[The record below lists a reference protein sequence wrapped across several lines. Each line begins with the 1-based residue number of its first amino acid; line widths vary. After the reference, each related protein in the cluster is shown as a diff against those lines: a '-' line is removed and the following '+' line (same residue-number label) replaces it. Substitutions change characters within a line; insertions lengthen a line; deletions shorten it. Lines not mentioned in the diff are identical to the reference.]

1 MAYGYVGATLGNA
14 TVTRTITAGNLAVW
28 MSRTSSGGG
37 DPQVLTCDTN
47 TSVAFSG
54 AIATYQNSIGE
65 WYTFKYLENVGSG
78 VTSVT
83 ATYNGGNPGTLN
95 TALVEFSGI
104 AAASAFITSVKQT
117 QATPGITADAI
128 SSGATSVTVATAAL
142 VMGVTFNQGGGDTV
156 GGTGY
161 TTELDN
167 DDLTVYH
174 KRITTTASHAA
185 TATAGIRGLL
195 DSYETVMLA
204 FNEPSADTLMAQ
216 ICL

>member
-1 MAYGYVGATLGNA
+1 MAYGYVGATTGNA

-28 MSRTSSGGG
+28 VSRTSSGGG

-47 TSVAFSG
+47 TAVAFSS
-54 AIATYQNSIGE
+54 ANATYQNSIGE

-83 ATYNGGNPGTLN
+83 ATYNGGNPGTIN
-95 TALVEFSGI
+95 TALVEFSSI

-117 QATPGITADAI
+117 QATPGITTDAI
-128 SSGATSVTVATAAL
+128 TSGATSVTVGSAAL
-142 VMGVTFNQGGGDTV
+142 VLGITFNQGGGDTV

-167 DDLTVYH
+167 DELTVYH

-216 ICL
+216 IIL

>member
-1 MAYGYVGATLGNA
+1 MAYAYVGAGQGNA
-14 TVTRTITAGNLAVW
+14 TVTYTVTPGNLIVW
-28 MSRTSSGGG
+28 MSRTSAGGG
-37 DPQVLTCDTN
+37 DPQVLTCETN
-47 TSVAFSG
+47 TAVALSS
-54 AIATYQNSIGE
+54 AIATYVSSINE
-65 WYTFKYLENVGSG
+65 WYTFRYLANVGSG

-95 TALVEFSGI
+95 TVLLEFSGI
-104 AAASAFITSVKQT
+104 ATASAFITSVKQT
-117 QATPGITADAI
+117 QATPGITTDAI
-128 SSGATSVTVATAAL
+128 TSGTTSVTVSGGAL

-185 TATAGIRGLL
+185 TATAGIRGLT
-195 DSYETVMLA
+195 DTYETVMLA
-204 FNEPSADTLMAQ
+204 FNEPGGDTLMAQ